1 MNQGVSNGSRRL
13 DIRPAYA
20 VATDHLRRAI
30 HLGEFKPGDKFLPE
44 RQHAEQ
50 LGISRVTLR
59 EAIRV
64 LEAEGYVE
72 VKRGSAGGVTVL
84 GSQQSSTQ
92 LRQVLRSR
100 LEELLDLQR
109 FREVNER
116 LAAELAAERASATE
130 IAALEASVVDLER
143 STNLGEFR
151 QADSAFHLGIAAAA
165 RSPLLATAIE
175 QVRTA
180 MFDVADAL
188 DPHMTSTSLKAH
200 RRILEAIRARDAR
213 AAGRAMTAHIKRTS
227 QELVEFTD
235 GS

>member
-1 MNQGVSNGSRRL
+1 MKRGRSNGSRRL
-13 DIRPAYA
+13 DIRPAYV

-44 RQHAEQ
+44 REHAEQ

-64 LEAEGYVE
+64 LETEGYVE

-84 GSQQSSTQ
+84 GPQQSSAQ
-92 LRQVLRSR
+92 LRQLLRSR
-100 LEELLDLQR
+100 LQELLDLQR

-116 LAAELAAERASATE
+116 LAAELAAERASTSE
-130 IAALEASVVDLER
+130 IAELETAVVDLEQ

-151 QADSAFHLGIAAAA
+151 QADSEFHLGIAAAVGL
-165 RSPLLATAIE
+165 PLLVTTIE

-188 DPHMTSTSLKAH
+188 DPHIASTSPKAH
-200 RRILEAIRARDAR
+200 RRILDAIRAKDPKT
-213 AAGRAMTAHIKRTS
+213 AGRAMGSHIKRTS
-227 QELVEFTD
+227 RELIEFTD
-235 GS
+235 EP

>member
-1 MNQGVSNGSRRL
+1 MNRSASNGSRRV
-13 DIRPAYA
+13 DVRPAYA
-20 VATDHLRRAI
+20 VVTDHLRRAI

-50 LGISRVTLR
+50 LGVSRVTLR

-64 LEAEGYVE
+64 LETEGYVV

-84 GSQQSSTQ
+84 GSQQSSAQ
-92 LRQVLRSR
+92 LRELLRSR
-100 LEELLDLQR
+100 REELLDFQR
-109 FREVNER
+109 FREVNEQ
-116 LAAELAAERASATE
+116 LAAELAAERASEAE

-143 STNLGEFR
+143 SSNLGEFR
-151 QADSAFHLGIAAAA
+151 QADSVFHLGIAAASK
-165 RSPLLATAIE
+165 SPLLETAIQ

-188 DPHMTSTSLKAH
+188 DPHMTSTSLRAH

-213 AAGRAMTAHIKRTS
+213 AAGRAMRAHIRRTS

>member
-1 MNQGVSNGSRRL
+1 MNRGASNGSQRL

-72 VKRGSAGGVTVL
+72 VKRGSSGGVTVL
-84 GSQQSSTQ
+84 GSEQSSAQ
-92 LRQVLRSR
+92 LREVLRSK

-116 LAAELAAERASATE
+116 LAAELAAERAT
-130 IAALEASVVDLER
+130 AAELAAFEASIADLEQ

-165 RSPLLATAIE
+165 RSPLLGAAIE
-175 QVRTA
+175 QARTA

-188 DPHMTSTSLKAH
+188 DPHMASTSLKAH
-200 RRILEAIRARDAR
+200 RRILEAIRAKDAK
-213 AAGRAMTAHIKRTS
+213 AAGRAMEAHIKRTS
-227 QELVEFTD
+227 RELIEFTD
-235 GS
+235 ES